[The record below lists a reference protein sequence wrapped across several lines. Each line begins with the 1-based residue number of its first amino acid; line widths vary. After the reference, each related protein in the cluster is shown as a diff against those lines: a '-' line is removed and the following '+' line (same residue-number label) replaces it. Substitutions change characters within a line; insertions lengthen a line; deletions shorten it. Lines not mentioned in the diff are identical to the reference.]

1 MNHLLAYL
9 FLSGVVLFILGV
21 VLLSS
26 PMNTTGIAG
35 FMVAIGLLLSLGTA
49 GYYIYEHYYK
59 QKEIVQ

>member
-26 PMNTTGIAG
+26 PMNVTGIAG
-35 FMVAIGLLLSLGTA
+35 FMVALGLLLSLGIG
-49 GYYIYEHYYK
+49 GYYAYEHFYK
-59 QKEIVQ
+59 QKEIV

>member
-9 FLSGVVLFILGV
+9 FVSGVVLFILGV

-26 PMNTTGIAG
+26 PMNVTGIAG
-35 FMVAIGLLLSLGTA
+35 FMVALGLLLSLGIG
-49 GYYIYEHYYK
+49 GYYIYENYYK